1 MWEGP
6 RTRRDPLLYTPT
18 WRKVI
23 RPYWQRRRLA
33 CQCGC
38 RPPEPIAYDA
48 PTYVFVDGKRRL
60 NGASLVVGHIV
71 SRYEAKQLGWTS
83 SRSTHSATPDRRG
96 RTIACAAALSSVRGC
111 GRVGPRGPQFR
122 FGTSTRPAAGDLAV
136 FASSLSAVSVK
147 TRTPHPGGREPVRRV
162 ARLRQQKKRTQGLR

>member
-71 SRYEAKQLGWTS
+71 SRYEAKQLGWTEQQ
-83 SRSTHSATPDRRG
+83 
-96 RTIACAAALSSVRGC
+96 INALSN
-111 GRVGPRGPQFR
+111 
-122 FGTSTRPAAGDLAV
+122 TRPERADHSLRSGAELGERV
-136 FASSLSAVSVK
+136 RQGRPPRASV
-147 TRTPHPGGREPVRRV
+147 PVRNIDTASRW
-162 ARLRQQKKRTQGLR
+162 